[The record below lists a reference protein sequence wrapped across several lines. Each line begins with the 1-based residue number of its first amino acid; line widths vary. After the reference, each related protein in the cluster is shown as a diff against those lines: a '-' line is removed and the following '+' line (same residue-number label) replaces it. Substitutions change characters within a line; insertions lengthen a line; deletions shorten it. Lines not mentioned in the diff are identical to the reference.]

1 MTKITSDITAL
12 ILCGGK
18 GERLRPLTE
27 EIPKPLVPING
38 RPILSYLIDHIKK
51 YNISNIVI
59 AAGYQSNKIK
69 GFFNNKDKELNVSII
84 DSGDVDII
92 SRIKDCSSIIE
103 GDFVVFYGDTLA
115 DVNITELQ
123 KYHYKHNSKLTMTLW
138 PLKSQFGL
146 VELNANQD
154 VINFMEKPTLDQW
167 INIGSFYFEQD
178 VLELIEGFSSYSEF
192 LEYMGSHKKI
202 KGYKHQG
209 VHITVN
215 TLQELKDAEENIH
228 EFE

>member
-92 SRIKDCSSIIE
+92 SRIKDCSSII
-103 GDFVVFYGDTLA
+103 L
-115 DVNITELQ
+115 
-123 KYHYKHNSKLTMTLW
+123 
-138 PLKSQFGL
+138 LK
-146 VELNANQD
+146 
-154 VINFMEKPTLDQW
+154 
-167 INIGSFYFEQD
+167 
-178 VLELIEGFSSYSEF
+178 
-192 LEYMGSHKKI
+192 
-202 KGYKHQG
+202 
-209 VHITVN
+209 
-215 TLQELKDAEENIH
+215 
-228 EFE
+228 